1 MKSIKVGIGA
11 IGSGVG
17 QSVVN
22 SCNLSRLPIKTVGLG
37 TNPMAFGLFECNEYE
52 ITDSFYD
59 PGYVQS
65 ILEVCRRRQI
75 NLLIPG
81 HDDEAQLLAENERL
95 FCEAGVGVVVSGP
108 RLFELCRNKEKMSS
122 VLNRIAPV
130 FVRSYSKASFL
141 RALDDESVHLPAV
154 AKPIRGFASKG
165 VAIIQCRD
173 DATRIGNDF
182 VFQELAIP
190 HRDDPFR
197 ESYLEGLNQGINPQI
212 AEISIQLV
220 ANRNGSLMG
229 RTATYN
235 KLSNGVPIEILPYE
249 NQRVWKA
256 VDRIYPTL
264 VDLGL
269 RGPLNLQGRVTDD
282 GLKLFEMNARFTGIT
297 GLRARLGFN
306 EVEACIKHWTSGQDI
321 YGLSQN
327 PHRFGIRQTADKAVS
342 FSRSPEVQSLHKR
355 IGCTNVPHVK
365 GMLITGTTGVIG
377 GRLIRSLASVG
388 GYALFTLDRNKDL
401 ARQLHGELVKDCYDW
416 DDFVDGRFTL
426 AGFDR
431 LCHLAAARPHHGASA
446 IAESLKRTFEL
457 FQRAA
462 EHGLHDIVYISSQ
475 SVYGTAVEPPWHESQ
490 QPAPETPY
498 AQSKLAGEFALD
510 ALKREYPEL
519 NHVSLRMATITGA
532 DKNISNYEAIAKIC
546 GRLIRREKVVVR
558 GGEQRLERIDVDDAV
573 EALST
578 VLCSSSSDWKNVY
591 NVGTNHPVMLK
602 DIITHIETELRTH
615 GYTAFDL
622 EIQASTNEKSFGM
635 DSSLFNADFS
645 WKPTKDMSA
654 TVRSLITD
662 LVEGES

>member
-17 QSVVN
+17 QSIVN

-65 ILEVCRRRQI
+65 ILEVCKRRQI
-75 NLLIPG
+75 DLLIPG
-81 HDDEAQLLAENERL
+81 HDDEAQLLAENERS
-95 FCEAGVGVVVSGP
+95 FGEAGVGVVVSGP
-108 RLFELCRNKEKMSS
+108 PLFELCRNKEKMSS
-122 VLNRIAPV
+122 VLNKIAPV

-141 RALDDESVHLPAV
+141 RALDEESVHLPAI

-165 VAIIQCRD
+165 VAIIQSRV
-173 DATRIGNDF
+173 DATRIAHDF
-182 VFQELAIP
+182 VFQEIAIP

-220 ANRNGSLMG
+220 ANRNGTLMG

-249 NQRVWKA
+249 DQHVWEV

-269 RGPLNLQGRVTDD
+269 RGPLNLQGRITDD

-306 EVEACIKHWTSGQDI
+306 EVEACIKHWATGQDI

-327 PHRFGIRQTADKAVS
+327 PDRFGVRQTADKAVS
-342 FSRSPEVQSLHKR
+342 FSRSPEVQSLHEH
-355 IGCTNVPHVK
+355 IGCASVRPVK
-365 GMLITGTTGVIG
+365 RMLITGSTGVIG
-377 GRLIRSLASVG
+377 RRLIRSLESVG
-388 GYALFTLDRNKDL
+388 GYVLFTLDRNK
-401 ARQLHGELVKDCYDW
+401 ARAKELHGELVQDCYDW

-426 AGFDR
+426 ATFDR
-431 LCHLAAARPHHGASA
+431 LCHLASARPHHGASA

-462 EHGLHDIVYISSQ
+462 AHGLHDIVYISSQ
-475 SVYGTAVEPPWHESQ
+475 GVYGTAVEPPWHESQ

-510 ALKREYPEL
+510 SLKYEYPEL
-519 NHVSLRMATITGA
+519 KHVSLRMAAITGA
-532 DKNISNYEAIAKIC
+532 DTNISNYEAIAKISR
-546 GRLIRREKVVVR
+546 RLVDKEKVVVR
-558 GGEQRLERIDVDDAV
+558 GGEQRLERIDVEDAV
-573 EALST
+573 EAISA
-578 VLCSSSSDWKNVY
+578 VLRSSSSDWKSVY

-602 DIITHIETELRTH
+602 DIITYIESELRSH

-622 EIQASTNEKSFGM
+622 EFQASTNEKSFGM
-635 DSSLFNADFS
+635 DSSHFYADFA
-645 WKPTKDMSA
+645 WKPAKDMSA
-654 TVRSLITD
+654 TVRSLVAG
-662 LVEGES
+662 LVEGDS